1 MLVPGGMQNSI
12 VQELGIIEENTRPNI
27 VIIRPDGSVAAA
39 LSGMTMS
46 TQHGDVVQNVI
57 EWHDEKAVDAAL
69 ARNDLDEAKR
79 LAFAHAPVADP
90 ASSDQKPISVPHLRS
105 RAKVYMAMK
114 QWQAAFDDAEKAYL
128 AVNIK
133 AGWLSMRTAELEMTE
148 KLKAAIIASREQS
161 ALAE

>member
-1 MLVPGGMQNSI
+1 
-12 VQELGIIEENTRPNI
+12 
-27 VIIRPDGSVAAA
+27 
-39 LSGMTMS
+39 MS

-79 LAFAHAPVADP
+79 LAFAYAPVVDP
-90 ASSDQKPISVPHLRS
+90 ASPDQKPTKTISVPHLRS
-105 RAKVYMAMK
+105 RARVYMAMK
-114 QWQAAFDDAEKAYL
+114 QWQAAFDDAEQAYL

-148 KLKAAIIASREQS
+148 KLKATVILAREQAQS
-161 ALAE
+161 AGK